1 MPKAPP
7 VMEFDPEGNLDNSWG
22 DAKVLGD
29 YVHDCFKLLAALPL
43 GARLSFNSEG
53 NRQLF
58 FRFIRPLTSDSLS
71 YMRSR
76 RENAVDRGGGGK
88 ISG

>member
-29 YVHDCFKLLAALPL
+29 YLHDCFKLLATF
-43 GARLSFNSEG
+43 GSEA
-53 NRQLF
+53 QL
-58 FRFIRPLTSDSLS
+58 
-71 YMRSR
+71 
-76 RENAVDRGGGGK
+76 
-88 ISG
+88 